1 MLTRFSHP
9 LAGKWIKKK
18 TPKNSFFRQFRHTAL
33 VARKRD
39 SFLIICP
46 DEILHVDAFVFFSV
60 KQNVTAQYLISRFC
74 PLVGV
79 PLIHLVLGLVIKA
92 EISIPLLK
100 IMLRRTCPACKG
112 PGNGDIH
119 DTAAAGD
126 RRWKFDLSD
135 RLMER
140 WQRFF
145 KRPCSNNHSS
155 FHESKQGYESI
166 IPKMDL
172 CR

>member
-1 MLTRFSHP
+1 M
-9 LAGKWIKKK
+9 I
-18 TPKNSFFRQFRHTAL
+18 
-33 VARKRD
+33 
-39 SFLIICP
+39 FL
-46 DEILHVDAFVFFSV
+46 DENLYVDALVFFSV
-60 KQNVTAQYLISRFC
+60 KLNVTAKYLISRFC
-74 PLVGV
+74 SLVGV

-145 KRPCSNNHSS
+145 KSPCDGKLKQS
-155 FHESKQGYESI
+155 FFLS
-166 IPKMDL
+166 
-172 CR
+172 

>member
-1 MLTRFSHP
+1 M
-9 LAGKWIKKK
+9 
-18 TPKNSFFRQFRHTAL
+18 
-33 VARKRD
+33 
-39 SFLIICP
+39 ICP
-46 DEILHVDAFVFFSV
+46 EEILHVDALVFFSV
-60 KQNVTAQYLISRFC
+60 KLNVTARYLISRFC

-119 DTAAAGD
+119 DTAAGD
-126 RRWKFDLSD
+126 RRWKSDLSD

-145 KRPCSNNHSS
+145 KSPCDGKLKQS
-155 FHESKQGYESI
+155 FFLSPVQAR
-166 IPKMDL
+166 L
-172 CR
+172 

>member
-1 MLTRFSHP
+1 MDL
-9 LAGKWIKKK
+9 KK
-18 TPKNSFFRQFRHTAL
+18 TPKNSLFRQFCHTAL
-33 VARKRD
+33 VARNRD
-39 SFLIICP
+39 SFLMICP
-46 DEILHVDAFVFFSV
+46 DEILHVDSLVFSV

-74 PLVGV
+74 PLAGV

-100 IMLRRTCPACKG
+100 IMLRRTCRACKG

-119 DTAAAGD
+119 DTAATATAAGD
-126 RRWKFDLSD
+126 RRWKFDLSE

-145 KRPCSNNHSS
+145 KSPCDGKLKQS
-155 FHESKQGYESI
+155 FFLSPVQEMLSVNPPQDGFV
-166 IPKMDL
+166 
-172 CR
+172 

>member
-1 MLTRFSHP
+1 M
-9 LAGKWIKKK
+9 
-18 TPKNSFFRQFRHTAL
+18 
-33 VARKRD
+33 
-39 SFLIICP
+39 ICP
-46 DEILHVDAFVFFSV
+46 DEILHVDSLVFSV

-74 PLVGV
+74 PLAGV

-119 DTAAAGD
+119 DTATATTAAGD

-140 WQRFF
+140 WQRWKAQAIILPFTSPRNVISQSSAGWICF
-145 KRPCSNNHSS
+145 ADICGFQVSKLSVFHLFTEGPSKAMSQSPLLPCT
-155 FHESKQGYESI
+155 
-166 IPKMDL
+166 
-172 CR
+172 

>member
-1 MLTRFSHP
+1 M
-9 LAGKWIKKK
+9 
-18 TPKNSFFRQFRHTAL
+18 
-33 VARKRD
+33 
-39 SFLIICP
+39 ICP
-46 DEILHVDAFVFFSV
+46 NEILHVDSLVFSV

-74 PLVGV
+74 PLAGV

-100 IMLRRTCPACKG
+100 IMLRRTCRACKG

-119 DTAAAGD
+119 DTTAAGD

-140 WQRFF
+140 WQRWKAQAIILPFTSP
-145 KRPCSNNHSS
+145 RNVISQSS
-155 FHESKQGYESI
+155 TGWICFADICGFQVSKLSSKVQAR
-166 IPKMDL
+166 L
-172 CR
+172 

>member
-1 MLTRFSHP
+1 M
-9 LAGKWIKKK
+9 
-18 TPKNSFFRQFRHTAL
+18 
-33 VARKRD
+33 
-39 SFLIICP
+39 ICP
-46 DEILHVDAFVFFSV
+46 DEILHVDALVFFSV

-119 DTAAAGD
+119 DTAATAAGD

-145 KRPCSNNHSS
+145 KRLCSSSSSNNHSS
-155 FHESKQGYESI
+155 FEES
-166 IPKMDL
+166 
-172 CR
+172 

>member
-1 MLTRFSHP
+1 M
-9 LAGKWIKKK
+9 
-18 TPKNSFFRQFRHTAL
+18 
-33 VARKRD
+33 
-39 SFLIICP
+39 ICP
-46 DEILHVDAFVFFSV
+46 DEILHVDSLVFSV

-74 PLVGV
+74 PLAGV

-100 IMLRRTCPACKG
+100 IMLRRTCRACKG

-119 DTAAAGD
+119 DTAAAAAAGD

-145 KRPCSNNHSS
+145 KSPCDGKLKQS
-155 FHESKQGYESI
+155 FFLSPVQEMLLVNPPQDGFVSQIFADFKFQNFLYI
-166 IPKMDL
+166 IFSRKVQARL
-172 CR
+172 